1 MKIWQNIKDM
11 KILFCLV
18 NHAEENGEEKGKTS
32 MHGQKAQYIATT
44 NEPKNKFQNR
54 LQQRK
59 TPSEKNVYKYKLRIK
74 QLLLKQVSNVDD
86 FLFVF
91 LVVSVFVSYVHFI
104 GTFLPTF
111 FDVRLKTVFYRLP
124 VSHIAI

>member
-1 MKIWQNIKDM
+1 M
-11 KILFCLV
+11 
-18 NHAEENGEEKGKTS
+18 EKKREKQVC
-32 MHGQKAQYIATT
+32 MGQIQYIATT

-59 TPSEKNVYKYKLRIK
+59 PITKNVYKYKLRIK

-91 LVVSVFVSYVHFI
+91 SAVSVFVLYIHFI
-104 GTFLPTF
+104 GT
-111 FDVRLKTVFYRLP
+111 RLTLF
-124 VSHIAI
+124 